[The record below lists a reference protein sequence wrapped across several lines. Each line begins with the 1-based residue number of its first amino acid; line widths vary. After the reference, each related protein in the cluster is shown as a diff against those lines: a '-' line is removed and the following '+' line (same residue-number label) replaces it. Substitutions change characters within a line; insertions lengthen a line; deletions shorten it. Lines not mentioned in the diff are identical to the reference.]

1 MKSETNKKIG
11 LVAMLTTLLWF
22 PVKSLWNSSEW
33 FSNEDWWE
41 IKQFSDYWIGVQGL
55 YWVPNPDGEF
65 NHAVIN
71 SFKIADF
78 ILVVVTFLV
87 WIISFLKIRK
97 IKDKDLK
104 HKKTKMTFWIIFV
117 LILIIVLISLYI
129 WMVNTDMID
138 ELF

>member
-1 MKSETNKKIG
+1 MKSNTNKKLG

-22 PVKSLWNSSEW
+22 PVKSFWNSSEW

-55 YWVPNPDGEF
+55 YWVPNPDEEF

-97 IKDKDLK
+97 INDKDLRR
-104 HKKTKMTFWIIFV
+104 KKIIKTLCIIAV
-117 LILIIVLISLYI
+117 LIVIILLLLQYI
-129 WMVNTDMID
+129 WMRDKGVFD
-138 ELF
+138 ETL